1 MNSTISSLR
10 RRRFLALLVTLI
22 LLLVLYPVLR
32 GLAGT
37 RLLFDALLTL
47 VFLATFPVVFAERQL
62 RLPAL
67 LLGVPTVVGAWTG
80 YALPGLP
87 RPPLVAGFHLLAAL
101 FLALAVLSIL
111 RGIFRGGTVT
121 AESIYGALCGYVLVG
136 VAFGDLYCLLE
147 TINPGSF
154 HGSEGLA
161 SQLQDEEG
169 CHFLLTYFSL
179 VTLTTLG
186 YGQIAPASDAA
197 RGLAVV
203 EAILGQFYIGVL
215 IAELISLRV
224 SQAVS
229 GRPP

>member
-1 MNSTISSLR
+1 MSWLS
-10 RRRFLALLVTLI
+10 RRRFLAMLLTLL
-22 LLLVLYPVLR
+22 LLLVVYPLLR

-47 VFLATFPVVFAERQL
+47 VFLAAFPVVFAERRP

-87 RPPLVAGFHLLAAL
+87 RLPLVAGFHLLAAL

-111 RGIFRGGTVT
+111 RGIFRGRTVT
-121 AESIYGALCGYVLVG
+121 AESLCGALCGYVLVG
-136 VAFGDLYCLLE
+136 VAFGHLYSLLE
-147 TINPGSF
+147 TVSPGSF
-154 HGSEGLA
+154 HGSEGLG

-186 YGQIAPASDAA
+186 YGQI
-197 RGLAVV
+197 
-203 EAILGQFYIGVL
+203 
-215 IAELISLRV
+215 
-224 SQAVS
+224 
-229 GRPP
+229 